1 MSENSTPDDMD
12 FDNIGQIVRGF
23 LEHVAGA
30 PDEDADEFPDD
41 KRFLRWSYGDAD
53 VRAEMIAEYL
63 RGTEFQ
69 GTAAADAATQLLLAS
84 TFVEVRYF
92 LNNPG
97 AKVWLCIWIG
107 H

>member
-1 MSENSTPDDMD
+1 
-12 FDNIGQIVRGF
+12 
-23 LEHVAGA
+23 
-30 PDEDADEFPDD
+30 
-41 KRFLRWSYGDAD
+41 
-53 VRAEMIAEYL
+53 MIAEYL
-63 RGTEFQ
+63 EGTEFE
-69 GTAAADAATQLLLAS
+69 GTEAAGQATQLLLGS